1 MYIVYKYNGNGG
13 VNKGKLYVNL
23 IAKSTIKLKVKII
36 VNVLSK
42 NENSFTPFWLK
53 NLNGEKL

>member
-23 IAKSTIKLKVKII
+23 IAKSTITLKVTII

-42 NENSFTPFWLK
+42 NENSLIPPWLE
-53 NLNGEKL
+53 NLNKGKP